1 MGSFNKKRLEAI
13 KGKGIYIT
21 TKDDRKIL
29 DGCSGAGVSCIGHGN
44 KRVTNAITKQNK
56 TGITYLSSSW
66 DNQVVHELC
75 TNLKKGTGNVM
86 VKVYLLNSGSEAI
99 EAAIKLAFS
108 YHCENNEMKRI
119 NIIARKGSYH
129 GATLTALALSGY
141 YARKKFYL
149 DILRHNNNI
158 YYVSP
163 CYSYRE
169 QIEWESNADFVKRK
183 ALELEQK
190 IIEIGPDTVMAFIL
204 EPIVGAALG
213 CATFVP
219 GYLEAVKK
227 VCVKYG
233 VVLIFDEI
241 MCGMGR
247 SGTLHTWQSE
257 NVKPDI
263 QIVAKGLGGGYVPIS
278 AVLAS
283 ESIIKV
289 IKKGSG
295 QFVHGQTYE
304 GMPSIAAGALEVQKI
319 IQDNNLLD
327 NVSKQGIYLE
337 TRLKAV
343 LGNHPNVGD
352 IRGRGLFW
360 GIEFVKEK
368 ASKEPFDS
376 NIAYDIRD
384 SFLSPPFNMTVYA
397 GVGFVDGK
405 RGDHII
411 LAPPFTV
418 KKKEVELIVTT
429 VLAAVNCFFLNPPS

>member
-1 MGSFNKKRLEAI
+1 M
-13 KGKGIYIT
+13 
-21 TKDDRKIL
+21 
-29 DGCSGAGVSCIGHGN
+29 
-44 KRVTNAITKQNK
+44 
-56 TGITYLSSSW
+56 
-66 DNQVVHELC
+66 
-75 TNLKKGTGNVM
+75 
-86 VKVYLLNSGSEAI
+86 
-99 EAAIKLAFS
+99 
-108 YHCENNEMKRI
+108 
-119 NIIARKGSYH
+119 
-129 GATLTALALSGY
+129 
-141 YARKKFYL
+141 
-149 DILRHNNNI
+149 
-158 YYVSP
+158 
-163 CYSYRE
+163 
-169 QIEWESNADFVKRK
+169 
-183 ALELEQK
+183 
-190 IIEIGPDTVMAFIL
+190 
-204 EPIVGAALG
+204 
-213 CATFVP
+213 
-219 GYLEAVKK
+219 
-227 VCVKYG
+227 
-233 VVLIFDEI
+233 
-241 MCGMGR
+241 
-247 SGTLHTWQSE
+247 
-257 NVKPDI
+257 
-263 QIVAKGLGGGYVPIS
+263 
-278 AVLAS
+278 LAS

-295 QFVHGQTYE
+295 EFVHGQTYE